1 MENLISLTS
10 TFVPLLGSCLYTVFP
25 TCFWE
30 AASCAII
37 GSIQIICGVQLVRN
51 NTRGLI
57 GFRID
62 DKTLDKLSTTI
73 KNSPY
78 LDKVSQ
84 ERGTYTSEMEYKLE
98 AKTTYN
104 LEKLTSDVVES
115 SKEAIE
121 RLMYAKTPESRYYYI
136 MQIME
141 NTPKIIFKQIQKHEV
156 NLEELLRKENPNIA
170 DIDIDI
176 EHQDLLLWD
185 ELDRVKIVEELN
197 FSGVDEYAKNWMDS
211 ATAGIL
217 GNNYIRQVQTKGLK
231 KIAEEQTL
239 SDSSFYLGKS
249 DPYHYYESFDIY
261 EDIRFEILQKSAE
274 ERRRRRE
281 I

>member
-1 MENLISLTS
+1 
-10 TFVPLLGSCLYTVFP
+10 
-25 TCFWE
+25 
-30 AASCAII
+30 
-37 GSIQIICGVQLVRN
+37 
-51 NTRGLI
+51 
-57 GFRID
+57 
-62 DKTLDKLSTTI
+62 
-73 KNSPY
+73 
-78 LDKVSQ
+78 
-84 ERGTYTSEMEYKLE
+84 
-98 AKTTYN
+98 
-104 LEKLTSDVVES
+104 
-115 SKEAIE
+115 
-121 RLMYAKTPESRYYYI
+121 
-136 MQIME
+136 ME